1 MNDELRRKVQMA
13 RQQGIPDDVIRQRVQ
28 QQFGVDINEPVK
40 QPSLFSGD
48 LKSDRIFSSQ
58 GLLPSV
64 VNALASPCLKWGRII
79 GGAGSGVGR
88 EQNPEKK
95 ISCRTL
101 NLR

>member
-64 VNALASPCLKWGRII
+64 VNALASPFLKSGRII
-79 GGAGSGVGR
+79 GGAGAFT
-88 EQNPEKK
+88 
-95 ISCRTL
+95 TL
-101 NLR
+101 GSKPCEENILSD